1 MLSFRKY
8 LLFTARAIEIPVDF
22 RYNLCQYV
30 MEEILMKTLP
40 RRKMIRYCL
49 ADIAKGLFN
58 GMIGN
63 YLLYFFQPTVKSGL
77 PILIPQN
84 KLLGFITIMALLT
97 GLGKIVDAVTDPLVA
112 AMSDKCTHKLGR
124 RMPFL
129 RYAAIPYAL
138 SVLLIFYAPFAG
150 GSVGNAIWVGVFLVI
165 YYTSY
170 TFYFI
175 PKNALVPEII
185 PDAKVRV
192 GYYGISTAFFMG
204 SSSFMY
210 AATLFVNLLKN
221 AGLSPLWAWRAVFT
235 LFAAIGVTCLLLSAT
250 AFREKE
256 YVSDSVKPT
265 TPFLRS
271 FAQVF
276 RNKNF
281 LVFAAGDLFS
291 GVSMAFFQTA
301 MLYYITM
308 LLNVPE
314 SQSFLVMLT
323 AIAVALCLFPLIIK
337 ISRKYNKKMPLVVAS
352 VVFTVVFAFIFFG
365 DKIAALA
372 PGNELLIGL
381 AMGVVVAFPFA
392 AINIL
397 PQSVLSDIIQ
407 QDSLESGIN
416 REGIFSATK
425 TFIEKCASAL
435 AMVVVSSVL
444 AIGAGA
450 GESVGLLGVKLTGVF
465 AGVFSL
471 LSLVFFLFYND
482 KKVIAYI
489 EAHSKKERAQ

>member
-1 MLSFRKY
+1 MTK
-8 LLFTARAIEIPVDF
+8 A
-22 RYNLCQYV
+22 
-30 MEEILMKTLP
+30 LP
-40 RRKMIRYCL
+40 RSKMLRYCL

-77 PILIPQN
+77 PSLLPQN
-84 KLLGFITIMALLT
+84 KLLGFLTVMALIT
-97 GLGKIVDAVTDPLVA
+97 ALGKIVDAVTDPLVA
-112 AMSDKCTHKLGR
+112 TLSDKCTHKAGR

-129 RYAAIPYAL
+129 RFAAIPYAL
-138 SVLLIFYAPFAG
+138 SVLLIFYAPFPQ
-150 GSVGNAIWVGVFLVI
+150 GSWANALWVGIFLVT
-165 YYTSY
+165 YYTAY
-170 TFYFI
+170 TFFFI

-210 AATLFVNLLKN
+210 AATLFVDLLKK
-221 AGLSPLWAWRAVFT
+221 AGLSPLWAWRTVFT
-235 LFAAIGVTCLLLSAT
+235 FFASIGITCLLLSAY
-250 AFREKE
+250 AFEEKD
-256 YVSDSVKPT
+256 YVTGNVRPT
-265 TPFLRS
+265 ESLLRS
-271 FAQVF
+271 CAQVL
-276 RNKNF
+276 RNRNF

-314 SQSFLVMLT
+314 RQSFLVMLS
-323 AIAVALCLFPLIIK
+323 AIGVALCLFPLIIK
-337 ISRKYNKKMPLVVAS
+337 ISRKYNKKVPLVAAS
-352 VVFTVVFAFIFFG
+352 IVFTVVFAFIFFG

-372 PGNELLIGL
+372 PGYELFIGL
-381 AMGVVVAFPFA
+381 GMGVVVAFPFA

-407 QDSLESGIN
+407 CDSLESGIN

-435 AMVVVSSVL
+435 AMMVVSSVL

-465 AGVFSL
+465 AGGFSL
-471 LSLVFFLFYND
+471 VSLLFFLFYND
-482 KKVIAYI
+482 KKVTARIAGHTSK
-489 EAHSKKERAQ
+489 EASK